1 MQFRT
6 LGRTDLKV
14 SLIGLGTMTFGQQN
28 SESEAHE
35 QLDYA
40 VAQGVN
46 LIDTAEMYPV
56 PPMAQTQ
63 GRTEE
68 FIGTWLKKRN
78 NRGQVILATKVAGV
92 GRALGVTWLRDGN
105 NKLDRANIRQA
116 LHDSL
121 RRLQTDYIDLYQLHW
136 PDRRTNFFGKLGYE
150 HVEPDDSVPIEETLD
165 ALAECVRE
173 GKVRH
178 IGVSNE
184 TPWGVSRY
192 LHLAAVKQQPRLVSI
207 QNPYSLLNR
216 SFEVGLAEMAIRE
229 DVGLLG
235 YSPLGFGVLTG
246 KFLNGARPP
255 QARMTLWSRFSRYTG
270 ALAEEA
276 VAAYANI
283 AREHGLEPTQ
293 LALAFAASRRFM
305 ASVLIGATTLAQLRT
320 NIASVEVQL
329 SADAVQQIEA
339 VHRRSPNPCP

>member
-1 MQFRT
+1 MEFRP

-28 SESEAHE
+28 SEAEAHQ

-40 VAQGVN
+40 IAQGIN

-56 PPMAQTQ
+56 PPMAETQ
-63 GRTEE
+63 GRTEQ
-68 FIGTWLKKRN
+68 FIGTWLKKSGKR
-78 NRGQVILATKVAGV
+78 QQMVLATKVAGP
-92 GRALGVTWLRDGN
+92 GRATGVTWLRSDL
-105 NKLDRANIRQA
+105 KLDRANIKQA

-121 RRLQTDYIDLYQLHW
+121 RRLQTDYIDLYQVHW
-136 PDRRTNFFGKLGYE
+136 PDRHTNFFGKLGYD

-184 TPWGVSRY
+184 TPWGVSQY
-192 LHLAAVKQQPRLVSI
+192 LRLAEVRQQPRIVSI
-207 QNPYSLLNR
+207 QNPYNLLNR

-229 DVGLLG
+229 DVGLLA

-246 KFLNGARPP
+246 KFLNGARPAN
-255 QARMTLWSRFSRYTG
+255 ARITLWERFARYNG
-270 ALAEEA
+270 ALAEE
-276 VAAYANI
+276 VASAYAKI
-283 AREHGLEPTQ
+283 AREQGLSLTHLT
-293 LALAFAASRRFM
+293 LAYASSRRFM
-305 ASVLIGATTLAQLRT
+305 ASVLIGATTMEQLRE
-320 NIASVEVQL
+320 NIASQEVRL
-329 SADAVQQIEA
+329 STDALQQIEA
-339 VHRRSPNPCP
+339 VHRRYSNPCP